1 MKIFTPPILIA
12 GIFTL
17 VVGTLSTTA
26 FSEIKPEDEI
36 KFRQSGM
43 TYMRWNMGKIEN
55 QVSKNP
61 ETYNKEQV
69 AAAANVI
76 AAIANSGIGALFSE
90 NSKTGKGWKD
100 TRVKPEFFE
109 QPEEVKK
116 YAGTFRKEANKLAA
130 VTESGDVN
138 VIREQFDT
146 VISACKECHKKFRS
160 KD

>member
-1 MKIFTPPILIA
+1 MKLFTPPILISSVL
-12 GIFTL
+12 TL
-17 VVGTLSTTA
+17 VVGTISTTA
-26 FSEIKPEDEI
+26 LSEIKPEDEI

-76 AAIANSGIGALFSE
+76 AAIANSGIGSLFSE

-100 TRVKPEFFE
+100 TRVKPDFFE
-109 QPEEVKK
+109 KPEEVNK
-116 YAGTFRKEANKLAA
+116 YASAFRKEANKLAE
-130 VTESGDVN
+130 VTQSGDVN
-138 VIREQFDT
+138 VIKEQFDT
-146 VISACKECHKKFRS
+146 VFTSCKDCHKKFRS